1 MKNEA
6 FEAFVQLLLPEKV
19 EFTTGVPQ
27 PLDFAAGKESRWLH
41 PYREGRQ
48 RRKKEIEN
56 GCGADIIS
64 SHSDQMWTS
73 SERFY
78 PNVDKFGTFLPK
90 CGQDGSGYSKP
101 LPLLFPVVVGNIAGD
116 APPPL
121 ILRLFLSFRLHEFE
135 REIGG
140 GSRARAGLR
149 PKKKGRLVTHRRF
162 PSQTH
167 AAASSETAAV
177 SKVAARLRRCSHPLP
192 EKEEVAVS
200 NIQSRLVHIWV
211 KTFRTCSHLGKNVPN
226 LSTFGPSHL
235 LKPSREMESTG
246 DGQSCSSADGMLDI
260 SGRSCSSLN
269 GRYETRS
276 RRSTMADRKKRM
288 VSTPAA
294 EATETTI
301 SSDEKSVEDI
311 GMTNTRS
318 MSRSQNHDDAS
329 SSTKMLKIFDKGGVA
344 PWLDVDHDVLFLI
357 MMKLGFIDFFAFSGV
372 CKSWRSFALTHAA
385 KFMASK
391 PPMSVCIEPRVY
403 NHDIYSYCYL
413 NDFQGRRFETILPHF
428 TGRACIGVTCGYLI
442 LFGRKTRDFWLV
454 HPITRHELH
463 FPSCPLY
470 LAASREIFR
479 GILVFLPSISGWR
492 LTREKAM
499 KSKEVGRLWRGGR
512 GDSSKNGGKA
522 AIR

>member
-1 MKNEA
+1 M
-6 FEAFVQLLLPEKV
+6 PEM
-19 EFTTGVPQ
+19 VPARLINQKGGAKAYRNRRSQ
-27 PLDFAAGKESRWLH
+27 PCSRWFLAA
-41 PYREGRQ
+41 PAVTVTAPLMAPPPLPSIASGGASSSNAFDGNSGRYTSDKRIPFTFQ
-48 RRKKEIEN
+48 RRQFPLAVCFAMTINKSQGQSLSKVGLFLREPVFTHGQLYVALSRVKSRDGLKILIFDKKHKITNKTCNVVFKEVFDRIWDIDN
-56 GCGADIIS
+56 KVISGCKSWIS
-64 SHSDQMWTS
+64 KVKSSELMWTLATYDSHSDQMWTS

-235 LKPSREMESTG
+235 LKPRVPL
-246 DGQSCSSADGMLDI
+246 Q
-260 SGRSCSSLN
+260 
-269 GRYETRS
+269 
-276 RRSTMADRKKRM
+276 
-288 VSTPAA
+288 
-294 EATETTI
+294 
-301 SSDEKSVEDI
+301 
-311 GMTNTRS
+311 
-318 MSRSQNHDDAS
+318 
-329 SSTKMLKIFDKGGVA
+329 
-344 PWLDVDHDVLFLI
+344 
-357 MMKLGFIDFFAFSGV
+357 KLG
-372 CKSWRSFALTHAA
+372 
-385 KFMASK
+385 
-391 PPMSVCIEPRVY
+391 
-403 NHDIYSYCYL
+403 YL
-413 NDFQGRRFETILPHF
+413 KVDGKDV
-428 TGRACIGVTCGYLI
+428 IGGQLEV
-442 LFGRKTRDFWLV
+442 R
-454 HPITRHELH
+454 
-463 FPSCPLY
+463 PL
-470 LAASREIFR
+470 
-479 GILVFLPSISGWR
+479 
-492 LTREKAM
+492 
-499 KSKEVGRLWRGGR
+499 
-512 GDSSKNGGKA
+512 
-522 AIR
+522 

>member
-1 MKNEA
+1 MQELQVIVWLNGKGPDFPMGGHG
-6 FEAFVQLLLPEKV
+6 FESFSRHDASREKV
-19 EFTTGVPQ
+19 GSSLGKNQSGEIKEGGKGGDSRLPGKSGPVSNVPERLRSVDVDDDNDIDIGIPSHKPREVRKMYEFDG
-27 PLDFAAGKESRWLH
+27 
-41 PYREGRQ
+41 
-48 RRKKEIEN
+48 
-56 GCGADIIS
+56 
-64 SHSDQMWTS
+64 HSDQMWTS

-235 LKPSREMESTG
+235 LKPLRYKRYFQSIDREGVIDRGFKWGPTLIRLVEGSGFNIPNG
-246 DGQSCSSADGMLDI
+246 DHQSWI
-260 SGRSCSSLN
+260 
-269 GRYETRS
+269 S
-276 RRSTMADRKKRM
+276 RRYSL
-288 VSTPAA
+288 
-294 EATETTI
+294 
-301 SSDEKSVEDI
+301 EKS
-311 GMTNTRS
+311 
-318 MSRSQNHDDAS
+318 
-329 SSTKMLKIFDKGGVA
+329 
-344 PWLDVDHDVLFLI
+344 
-357 MMKLGFIDFFAFSGV
+357 
-372 CKSWRSFALTHAA
+372 
-385 KFMASK
+385 
-391 PPMSVCIEPRVY
+391 
-403 NHDIYSYCYL
+403 
-413 NDFQGRRFETILPHF
+413 
-428 TGRACIGVTCGYLI
+428 
-442 LFGRKTRDFWLV
+442 
-454 HPITRHELH
+454 
-463 FPSCPLY
+463 
-470 LAASREIFR
+470 
-479 GILVFLPSISGWR
+479 
-492 LTREKAM
+492 
-499 KSKEVGRLWRGGR
+499 
-512 GDSSKNGGKA
+512 
-522 AIR
+522 